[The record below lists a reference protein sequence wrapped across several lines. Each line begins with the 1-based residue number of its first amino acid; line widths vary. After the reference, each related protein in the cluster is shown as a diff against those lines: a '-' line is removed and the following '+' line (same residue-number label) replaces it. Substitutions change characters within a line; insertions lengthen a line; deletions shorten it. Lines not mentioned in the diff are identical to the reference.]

1 MIGPFR
7 DKYRFLSNFQRCPV
21 VYEGIFYPSAEHAY
35 VASKTS
41 DLKERFDISLLD
53 TAGKA
58 KKYGK
63 TMIIREDWDQVKFG
77 IMKEIVRI
85 KFHNTELKEMLLAT
99 GDEELVELNEWHD
112 TTWGVCD
119 GIGENWLGKILM
131 EIRSEL
137 RAQQTQPH
145 CLLRACDSSGT

>member
-1 MIGPFR
+1 
-7 DKYRFLSNFQRCPV
+7 
-21 VYEGIFYPSAEHAY
+21 
-35 VASKTS
+35 VASKTM
-41 DLKERFDISLLD
+41 DRQERFDISLLD

-58 KKYGK
+58 KKYGN
-63 TMIIREDWDQVKFG
+63 TMVIREDWDQVKFG

-99 GDEELVELNEWHD
+99 EDEELVELNKWHD

-137 RAQQTQPH
+137 RSGI
-145 CLLRACDSSGT
+145 LMNLRPNFG